1 MPIFAGM
8 SQPIGVALA
17 LSTTVFW
24 SISPLAMTSVGRR
37 IGSLQTNMLRLAL
50 ASIALGLIV
59 GLSVLVPAWDP
70 VYPGP
75 EQCFWIIASAM
86 AGLVVGDSYFY
97 ASLVSL
103 GPRRASIMATLSPVV
118 AVASSWLWLD
128 ETLSPLVLIGI
139 AVAISAVTYAV
150 DLERRT
156 HKPGGREPGG
166 VSARGVF
173 ESLASAFFA
182 GVAAVL
188 LRKAFLTQ
196 PEMDTLSATA
206 LRLGAAAVAIWT
218 TPLLR
223 GKVRS
228 LTRHLLDAKV
238 TRPLLIGTAC
248 GPILGMFCYVSAMKY
263 AKAGLVNT
271 LANMTPIM
279 IIPIAAIVYRTRIRK
294 RAILATLI
302 AVVGVAMMSV
312 GR

>member
-1 MPIFAGM
+1 M
-8 SQPIGVALA
+8 SQPLGVALA
-17 LSTTVFW
+17 LGTTVFW
-24 SISPLAMTSVGRR
+24 SISPMAMTTVGRR

-50 ASIALGLIV
+50 ASIVLGAVV
-59 GLSVLVPAWDP
+59 GLGMLLPTWNP

-75 EQCFWIIASAM
+75 EQCFWIIASAI
-86 AGLVVGDSYFY
+86 AGLVLGDSFFY
-97 ASLVSL
+97 ASLISL
-103 GPRRASIMATLSPVV
+103 GPRRASVMATLSPVI
-118 AVASSWLWLD
+118 AVASSWMWLD
-128 ETLSPLVLIGI
+128 ETLSLMVLTGI
-139 AVAISAVTYAV
+139 AVAIGAVTYAV

-166 VSARGVF
+166 VSARGVC
-173 ESLASAFFA
+173 EGLASAFFA

-188 LRKAFLTQ
+188 LRKAFLTR
-196 PEMDTLSATA
+196 PEMDSVSATA
-206 LRLGAAAVAIWT
+206 LRLAAAAVAVWA

-228 LTRHLLDAKV
+228 LTRHLVDPKV
-238 TRPLLIGTAC
+238 LRPLLVGTAC

-263 AKAGLVNT
+263 GKAGLVNT

-279 IIPIAAIVYRTRIRK
+279 VIPIAAIVYRTRIRK

-302 AVVGVAMMSV
+302 AVCGVAMMSL